1 MVNVV
6 ITNNFTGV
14 TAADYMLNPTYPAYS
29 KKKCGLRS
37 KIRTVNY
44 LFLQPPVFSQTIA

>member
-14 TAADYMLNPTYPAYS
+14 TAADYMLNLTYPAYS
-29 KKKCGLRS
+29 KKKCGLRRV
-37 KIRTVNY
+37 RTFN
-44 LFLQPPVFSQTIA
+44 VFF